1 MCCSDFS
8 VGQKG
13 GAGVTIDRT
22 KPKILLVDDEPDIAD
37 VLKRGLEQHGF
48 LVDTSSDPVAVAN
61 SYRPDTYDLLLLDI
75 RMPKMNG
82 FELYRKIRDSD
93 TDVKV
98 CFLTAFEV
106 YYDEFRRV
114 FPKLHVRCF
123 ARKPITPAD
132 LRKIIMNEL
141 EATS

>member
-1 MCCSDFS
+1 LKPK
-8 VGQKG
+8 KG
-13 GAGVTIDRT
+13 EAGVSISKTRSN
-22 KPKILLVDDEPDIAD
+22 PKLLLVDDEPDITA
-37 VLKRGLEQHGF
+37 VLKKGLEQHGF
-48 LVDTSSDPVAVAN
+48 EVDISNDPASVAAT
-61 SYRPDTYDLLLLDI
+61 YRPGSYDLLLLDI
-75 RMPKMNG
+75 RMPRMSG

-93 TDVKV
+93 ADVKV
-98 CFLTAFEV
+98 CFLTAFEI

-141 EATS
+141 QASV

>member
-1 MCCSDFS
+1 LKPT
-8 VGQKG
+8 KG
-13 GAGVTIDRT
+13 EAGVSISET
-22 KPKILLVDDEPDIAD
+22 KPDPRILLVDDEPDITA
-37 VLKRGLEQHGF
+37 VLKKGLEQYGF
-48 LVDTSSDPVAVAN
+48 EVHTSNNPAEVAAK
-61 SYRPDTYDLLLLDI
+61 YRPGSYDLLLLDV

-82 FELYRKIRDSD
+82 FELYRKIRDTD

-98 CFLTAFEV
+98 CFLTAFEI

-132 LRKIIMNEL
+132 LRKIILNEL
-141 EATS
+141 EASV

>member
-1 MCCSDFS
+1 M
-8 VGQKG
+8 
-13 GAGVTIDRT
+13 
-22 KPKILLVDDEPDIAD
+22 LVDDEPDITA
-37 VLKRGLEQHGF
+37 VLKKGLEQYGF
-48 LVDTSSDPVAVAN
+48 EVDTSNNPAEVAAKYMPG
-61 SYRPDTYDLLLLDI
+61 SYDLLLLDV

-93 TDVKV
+93 TNVKV
-98 CFLTAFEV
+98 CFLTAFEI

-132 LRKIIMNEL
+132 LRKLILNEL
-141 EATS
+141 EASV